1 MPLVWLAG
9 ALACF
14 SVYVLLCCGAVE
26 LIESGGSNM
35 TRYTKTLIVLWIGL
49 IVAAVAFCVWP
60 GPVTLYFV
68 FAVPV
73 LIVTALVH
81 HRSIL
86 KRNGA

>member
-1 MPLVWLAG
+1 
-9 ALACF
+9 
-14 SVYVLLCCGAVE
+14 
-26 LIESGGSNM
+26 M

-68 FAVPV
+68 TLYFVFAVPV